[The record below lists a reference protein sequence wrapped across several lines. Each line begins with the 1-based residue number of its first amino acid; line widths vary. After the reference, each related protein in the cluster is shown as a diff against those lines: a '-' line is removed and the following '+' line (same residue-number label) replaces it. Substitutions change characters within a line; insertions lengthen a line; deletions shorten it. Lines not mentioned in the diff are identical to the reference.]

1 MTGSKPVALPLGYA
15 PKRRAGNISE
25 LGVSM
30 QRRNV
35 TDVPLFVYNLRMV
48 DPSMPWSLK
57 GISEEAREFAK
68 QSADGSHT
76 PVGAWLSAVIRSA
89 AAQEAGTDQPP
100 DTFPVAD
107 RERSPAAP
115 QAAEPPA
122 PAGRH
127 GSGAFGGSTIERA
140 AQFVD
145 DFDFEPKGPARDVDL
160 INDPARLHEELLAL
174 ERRLEESETAT
185 DENLA
190 PLVDEIERVKT
201 RLDAIKK
208 H

>member
-35 TDVPLFVYNLRMV
+35 TGAPLFVYNLHMV

-57 GISEEAREFAK
+57 GISNEAREFAK
-68 QSADGSHT
+68 QSADGSHI
-76 PVGAWLSAVIRSA
+76 PVGTWLSAVIRSA
-89 AAQEAGTDQPP
+89 AAQEAESEQPRN
-100 DTFPVAD
+100 AA
-107 RERSPAAP
+107 PAAP
-115 QAAEPPA
+115 PQPSPSATPPA
-122 PAGRH
+122 PESGPGGQAG
-127 GSGAFGGSTIERA
+127 GTSGGSTIERA

-145 DFDFEPKGPARDVDL
+145 EFDFEPEGPAHDVDL
-160 INDPARLHEELLAL
+160 ISDPSRLQEELLAL
-174 ERRLEESETAT
+174 ERRLEESETTT
-185 DENLA
+185 DENIA
-190 PLVDEIERVKT
+190 PLIEEIERVKT